1 MNISCIRVLSKLLSR
16 SRQLYYLHIFYP
28 RTVIRK
34 VQDYHLSYVNQ
45 HPTDYKYKYNIVF
58 NHLVLCA
65 LFCRSQIWLLH
76 SHPTS
81 PVNTAQVAYL
91 STHLVSKVCGFDDIT
106 KQAYFNNPGQQLDF
120 YQKLIT
126 YQFRFIRECLNRTSR
141 GFFKAASG
149 NGASMMKF
157 PLSVTTGPAFA
168 RAMRRVAFGE
178 SSFVCRL
185 RRTGVCANG
194 ETSMGTPETYL
205 GYMGN
210 VRESRN
216 RKTYTGSQDGRV
228 LPVVR
233 HDDESAEDWHWTHT
247 EKTDRLTSWLL
258 RRVPFRATGR
268 RHHP

>member
-16 SRQLYYLHIFYP
+16 SRQLYYLHLFYP

-34 VQDYHLSYVNQ
+34 LQDYHLSYVNQ
-45 HPTDYKYKYNIVF
+45 HPTDYKYKYKVAF

-76 SHPTS
+76 SHPTF

-157 PLSVTTGPAFA
+157 PLSVTTGPAVNQA
-168 RAMRRVAFGE
+168 SCVDSAGRGCVRMVKPRWVPQKHTWDTWVMYVRVG
-178 SSFVCRL
+178 
-185 RRTGVCANG
+185 TGKLTLVPK
-194 ETSMGTPETYL
+194 M
-205 GYMGN
+205 
-210 VRESRN
+210 
-216 RKTYTGSQDGRV
+216 
-228 LPVVR
+228 
-233 HDDESAEDWHWTHT
+233 AEF
-247 EKTDRLTSWLL
+247 
-258 RRVPFRATGR
+258 FR
-268 RHHP
+268 